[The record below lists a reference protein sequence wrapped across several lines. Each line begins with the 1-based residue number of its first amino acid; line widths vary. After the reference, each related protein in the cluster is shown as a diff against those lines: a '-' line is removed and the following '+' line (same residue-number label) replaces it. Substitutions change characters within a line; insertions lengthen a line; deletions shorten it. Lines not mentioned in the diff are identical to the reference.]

1 MANEPVAERLEST
14 MWALRVRV
22 EGGLERFRYERVPLP
37 SPGTGDVLL
46 EVHAASF
53 TPSELGWSST

>member
-14 MWALRVRV
+14 MGALRVRV
-22 EGGLERFRYERVPLP
+22 EDGLERVRYERVPLP
-37 SPGTGDVLL
+37 SPGIGDVLL

-53 TPSELGWSST
+53 TPSELG